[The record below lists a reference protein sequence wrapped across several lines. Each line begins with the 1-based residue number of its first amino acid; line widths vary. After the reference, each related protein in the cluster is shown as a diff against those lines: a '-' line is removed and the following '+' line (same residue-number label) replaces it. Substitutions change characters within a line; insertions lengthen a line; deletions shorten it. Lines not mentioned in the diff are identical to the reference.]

1 MAVQRKR
8 NTPRLSNFSE
18 ETLGFEKIT
27 EKTTPEPEP
36 EPEVVEKTEPEPV
49 LIVAP
54 TQVPNPVPAQPS
66 PPVIKTEPRRRNIPR
81 FTR

>member
-8 NTPRLSNFSE
+8 TTPRLSNFSE
-18 ETLGFEKIT
+18 ETLGLEKIT
-27 EKTTPEPEP
+27 EKTTPEP

-54 TQVPNPVPAQPS
+54 TQVPNPVPAQLS